1 MPPSRRDPR
10 QRRSGSALLGFRWA
24 LHGAR
29 RPSSPEWT
37 KPRPDAGVVSW
48 LSEIDE
54 DSVFL
59 SVITF
64 AELRHGIERLP
75 TGKRKKQ
82 LDEWLKGELPLRFE
96 QRILPVDGAV
106 ADEWG
111 RLVARHESLGR
122 PIHAMDAIIGATAQV
137 HVTER
142 SGPPQRDLA
151 TKLLDRLSGM
161 HHKRGDFCRIA
172 GEVLVLLA
180 KIRRSRFTQ

>member
-1 MPPSRRDPR
+1 MNF
-10 QRRSGSALLGFRWA
+10 LLDTNVV
-24 LHGAR
+24 
-29 RPSSPEWT
+29 SEWT
-37 KPRPDAGVVSW
+37 KPRPDAGVVNW

-64 AELRHGIERLP
+64 AKLRHGIERLP
-75 TGKRKKQ
+75 TSKRKKQ

-137 HVTER
+137 HALTLVTR
-142 SGPPQRDLA
+142 NAS
-151 TKLLDRLSGM
+151 
-161 HHKRGDFCRIA
+161 DFEASVKSI
-172 GEVLVLLA
+172 VNPW
-180 KIRRSRFTQ
+180 K